1 MLVHML
7 RLFEKTRRIDENT
20 LAPSTTQRKRK
31 NKKRKEE
38 MKTQIKEKDKDVICD
53 ILMQENTDRKN
64 ATGKMK
70 HKLFLKQI
78 SKQLN
83 KMSTCEK
90 SQTVSKRTN

>member
-1 MLVHML
+1 
-7 RLFEKTRRIDENT
+7 
-20 LAPSTTQRKRK
+20 
-31 NKKRKEE
+31 

>member
-1 MLVHML
+1 MTEYKYREQKNKNIVKWRKVILMLVHML

-53 ILMQENTDRKN
+53 ILMQENTDQQN
-64 ATGKMK
+64 ASGKMK
-70 HKLFLKQI
+70 HKLF
-78 SKQLN
+78 
-83 KMSTCEK
+83 
-90 SQTVSKRTN
+90 

>member
-1 MLVHML
+1 MTEYKYREQKNKNIVKWRKVILMLVHML

-20 LAPSTTQRKRK
+20 LVPSTTQRKRK

-70 HKLFLKQI
+70 HKLF
-78 SKQLN
+78 
-83 KMSTCEK
+83 
-90 SQTVSKRTN
+90 